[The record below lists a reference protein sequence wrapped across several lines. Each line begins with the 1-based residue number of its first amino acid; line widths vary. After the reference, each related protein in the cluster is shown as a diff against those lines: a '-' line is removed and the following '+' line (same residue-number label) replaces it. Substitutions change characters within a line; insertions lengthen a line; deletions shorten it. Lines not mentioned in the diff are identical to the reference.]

1 MAYDFTGWTMVFD
14 LDGTLV
20 ETAPDLHAALN
31 HTLAKKK
38 LPPVS
43 LDSIRMMIGDGAKA
57 LIRKGLAQNQAAI
70 DEEEIDQDL
79 WPTFLD
85 HYLENITR
93 LSVPFERCQETLASL
108 QADGATLTVCTNK
121 AQHLAEQVLK
131 GLDLEQ
137 YFSATVGG
145 DTLAIKK
152 PDGQHILETVHQGG
166 GDPARAI
173 MVGDAW
179 TDERAARDAELPFVF
194 VSFGYGSLSNQP
206 YDRLRSIDH
215 WRNMQQALS
224 ELASLD

>member
-1 MAYDFTGWTMVFD
+1 MAYDFTSWTIVFD

-31 HTLAKKK
+31 HTLAIKQ
-38 LPPVS
+38 LAPVS
-43 LDSIRMMIGDGAKA
+43 LESIRMMIGDGAKA
-57 LIRKGLAQNQAAI
+57 LIRKGLAQNQAPV
-70 DEEEIDQDL
+70 DEDEIDQHL

-93 LSVPFERCQETLASL
+93 LSVPFEMCRETLEDLRAH
-108 QADGATLTVCTNK
+108 GANLTVCTNK

-131 GLDLEQ
+131 GLDLERF
-137 YFSATVGG
+137 FSATVGG
-145 DTLAIKK
+145 DALAIKK
-152 PDGQHILETVHQGG
+152 PDGQHIIETVRKGG
-166 GDPARAI
+166 GDPARTI

-224 ELASLD
+224 ELARLD

>member
-1 MAYDFTGWTMVFD
+1 MAHDFTGWTIVFD

-31 HTLAKKK
+31 HTLAQKQ
-38 LPPVS
+38 LAPVS
-43 LDSIRMMIGDGAKA
+43 LESIRMMIGDGAKA
-57 LIRKGLAQNQAAI
+57 LIRKGLAQNQAVI
-70 DEEEIDQDL
+70 DEKEINQHL

-85 HYLENITR
+85 HYLANITR
-93 LSVPFERCQETLASL
+93 LSVPFDLCRETLQIL
-108 QADGATLTVCTNK
+108 QSCGANLTVCTNK
-121 AQHLAEQVLK
+121 AQHLAEQVLI
-131 GLDLEQ
+131 GLELEK

-145 DTLAIKK
+145 DALAFKK
-152 PDGQHILETVHQGG
+152 PDGRHIVETVRKAG

-215 WRNMQQALS
+215 WQNMQQALS
-224 ELASLD
+224 ELARLD